1 VDTIKSQLSSL
12 YQDTVLLDSS
22 PPNAILDSGDF
33 SNIHR
38 SPRNTMPVLRPK
50 AFGDVIHT
58 DIVFRPDIALEN
70 VHYGLLFTDRFSRM
84 TYIYPLKILTSDIRK
99 QLEAFFAHLGFLPK
113 YLRTDFDTKLIGGK
127 AREYLDSPLIHI
139 NTAPAY
145 RQDRKGLAEHH

>member
-1 VDTIKSQLSSL
+1 
-12 YQDTVLLDSS
+12 
-22 PPNAILDSGDF
+22 
-33 SNIHR
+33 
-38 SPRNTMPVLRPK
+38 MPVLRPK

-145 RQDRKGLAEHH
+145 RPDRKGLAEHH